1 MRVKLKTAL
10 SGPKYSLS
18 VGDEYD
24 FSDYEG
30 ERLVEAGFAERVE
43 TAEELAQRQEAD
55 AAAAKIAHEAKI
67 AADAAAA
74 KADDDAKAAA
84 EAEAAAQTKSEADG
98 AAVTAPADAKVAPAP
113 KKPAKKA

>member
-43 TAEELAQRQEAD
+43 TAEELAQRRDAD
-55 AAAAKIAHEAKI
+55 AA
-67 AADAAAA
+67 
-74 KADDDAKAAA
+74 
-84 EAEAAAQTKSEADG
+84 
-98 AAVTAPADAKVAPAP
+98 APAP